1 MQPRTSVGRRK
12 NAIARVKLIDGSGKI
27 TVNKREFEKYFPLEI
42 QRDEI
47 MRPFKVTDTVG
58 RYDALIRVH
67 GGGPVGQAGAV
78 RLGIARSLV
87 ALDEDARS
95 ALRGAGLLTRDPRM
109 VERKKYGQK
118 KARKR
123 FQFSKR
129 SFFFIPSA
137 TTLQRSRI
145 LFTNHILG
153 FNRQC
158 PADLYR
164 RDSGRRRRE

>member
-1 MQPRTSVGRRK
+1 MNNSMQPRTTVGRRK
-12 NAIARVKLIDGSGKI
+12 NAIARVRLIDGSGKI
-27 TVNKREFEKYFPLEI
+27 TVNKREFENYFPLEI

-47 MRPFKVTDTVG
+47 MKPFKVTDTMG
-58 RYDALIRVH
+58 RYDVMIRVN

-87 ALDEDARS
+87 ALDEDART

-129 SFFFIPSA
+129 
-137 TTLQRSRI
+137 
-145 LFTNHILG
+145 
-153 FNRQC
+153 
-158 PADLYR
+158 
-164 RDSGRRRRE
+164 